1 MAGDNLAEI
10 IDLAR
15 REMPDVDHQVW
26 GRLEGLIRRQFG
38 TQRLYIA
45 AHAKRQHLQALEQAG
60 VEDAD
65 RLAKILGLS
74 VRRVRQ
80 LKRLCGEG

>member
-15 REMPDVDHQVW
+15 REIPDVDHQVW

-45 AHAKRQHLQALEQAG
+45 AHAKRQHLQALESAG
-60 VEDAD
+60 ITDPAQ
-65 RLAKILGLS
+65 LAKILGLS
-74 VRRVRQ
+74 VRRIRQ
-80 LKRLCGEG
+80 LKTLSAG